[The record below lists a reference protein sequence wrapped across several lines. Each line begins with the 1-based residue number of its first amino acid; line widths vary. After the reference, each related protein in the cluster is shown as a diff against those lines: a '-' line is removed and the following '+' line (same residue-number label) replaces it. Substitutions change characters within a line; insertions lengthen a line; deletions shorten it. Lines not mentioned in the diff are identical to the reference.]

1 MDLSDPFIDFNRAPS
16 MDLDEYMPVDNFF
29 DNYISQLENTGANS
43 FVSSH
48 SVTAGLHD
56 TAKPS
61 LLPTGGQI
69 PAPAPYNVRGQPLSG
84 VPVANNL
91 VDPYRHQQQ
100 QQCGLASSSLS
111 DMLGSTAPFDA
122 QQQMLPR
129 VKEDYATTPHQATY
143 SPGYVGRPNPGIDVG
158 QVGYVTSS
166 PFASSAS
173 GGAFPAQGQVVT
185 SVEPSKVPT
194 ARGKPAASGR
204 NRNRTV
210 RQQTL
215 NKQAQQRYRQRKK
228 AKAVE
233 LEMAVE
239 SLSEEIQQLKAVREE
254 KRLLEERTMELERSL
269 LEKEAEIERMK
280 LQGVSK
286 KGSEKDS
293 NCSDMSSTDL
303 EKVVDREPNR
313 QAAEFHSKVRDLEDL
328 LRKHM
333 LQPSQRS
340 DPSTRDVP
348 DMVLKELSKAVYEVC
363 MMCVR
368 VLRLDGPN
376 LWDLIQGKV
385 GGGVKFEPHGRDR
398 WLEIAESLQLTKDQ
412 MDLAAMLRSQ
422 HLQKFDKISVDRQA
436 LNLQT
441 IALLLPSE
449 QGGHAPVFSKI
460 SCFSI
465 SGFIQRSKHSSKTH
479 HALDKLKHNLRE
491 EQKLLSELE
500 YMTFNRVMNPIQ
512 GAWAILGSYPLH
524 CDSLTLLNAICELK
538 PASDSQKSIPDGAS
552 QTAQDDSKSQR
563 T

>member
-29 DNYISQLENTGANS
+29 DNYITQLENTGTNS
-43 FVSSH
+43 FVSSQRA
-48 SVTAGLHD
+48 TPGLHD
-56 TAKPS
+56 AKPN
-61 LLPTGGQI
+61 LLPTGQI
-69 PAPAPYNVRGQPLSG
+69 PSAPYNVRGQPLSG

-91 VDPYRHQQQ
+91 VDPYQQQ
-100 QQCGLASSSLS
+100 QQGCGLASGSLS
-111 DMLGSTAPFDA
+111 GMLNPTAPFDA
-122 QQQMLPR
+122 QPQQMLPR
-129 VKEDYATTPHQATY
+129 VKEDYATQHQPDF
-143 SPGYVGRPNPGIDVG
+143 SGGYVGRPNTALDVG
-158 QVGYVTSS
+158 QVGYMTSS
-166 PFASSAS
+166 PFTSSAS
-173 GGAFPAQGQVVT
+173 GGASVPFPTPGQVVT
-185 SVEPSKVPT
+185 STEPSKLPT
-194 ARGKPAASGR
+194 VRGKPVAFGR

-233 LEMAVE
+233 LELAVE

-254 KRLLEERTMELERSL
+254 KRLLEERTMELERNL
-269 LEKEAEIERMK
+269 LEKEAEIERIK
-280 LQGVSK
+280 IQNVSK

-303 EKVVDREPNR
+303 EKDVDREPSR
-313 QAAEFHSKVRDLEDL
+313 QAAEFHSRVRDLEDL
-328 LRKHM
+328 LRKRM

-340 DPSTRDVP
+340 DPSTRDVSEP
-348 DMVLKELSKAVYEVC
+348 VLKEVSKGVYEVC

-385 GGGVKFEPHGRDR
+385 GGGLQFEPHGRDR
-398 WLEIAESLQLTKDQ
+398 WMEIAESLQLSADQ
-412 MDLAAMLRSQ
+412 MKLAAMLRNQ
-422 HLQKFDKISVDRQA
+422 HLQKFEKISIERQA

-449 QGGHAPVFSKI
+449 QGGHAPVFGKI

-479 HALDKLKHNLRE
+479 QALDKLKHNLRE
-491 EQKLLSELE
+491 EQKLISELE
-500 YMTFNRVMNPIQ
+500 YMTFNRIMNPIQ
-512 GAWAILGSYPLH
+512 GAWAILSSYPLH
-524 CDSLTLLNAICELK
+524 CDCLTLLEAICELK
-538 PASDSQKSIPDGAS
+538 PSSDSQKSIPDGAS
-552 QTAQDDSKSQR
+552 QTAQEDSKSQKL
-563 T
+563 